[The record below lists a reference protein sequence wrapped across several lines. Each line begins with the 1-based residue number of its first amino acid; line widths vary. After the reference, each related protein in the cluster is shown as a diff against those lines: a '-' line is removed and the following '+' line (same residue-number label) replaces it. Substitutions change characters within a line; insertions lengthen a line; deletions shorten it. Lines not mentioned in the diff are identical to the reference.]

1 MLALLSAVLVVA
13 APPPVKLAAPGLS
26 YVNVPEKKGR
36 FFSDYFAQQL
46 SLQGLSV
53 TTASEI
59 GALLGFERQRQLM
72 GCSEE
77 EASNCVAE
85 LAGALGADGL
95 ITGSIAKFKAGYT
108 VSLKI
113 LAADNGRSVALA
125 ADTVRDED
133 ALLEWL
139 RDTAKKFA
147 PLANEEL
154 GHTAPPPTMA
164 VSPVDVEAPAQP
176 RAGFRRTAGLLSLGI
191 GAAGAAVGTYS
202 FVMHSQVQGYQRAAS
217 SDVKPLY
224 DADLSRL
231 QVQGIAG
238 AAGAAVLLAAGAFL
252 LFGGDS
258 DQPSAALVPVP
269 GGTFAVFTAAAF

>member
-1 MLALLSAVLVVA
+1 MLALLTAVLVVA

-59 GALLGFERQRQLM
+59 SALLGFERQRQLM
-72 GCSEE
+72 GCGEE

-113 LAADNGRSVALA
+113 VASDNGRSVALA

-133 ALLEWL
+133 ALLEWM

-147 PLANEEL
+147 PIAKEEL
-154 GHTAPPPTMA
+154 EHSAPPPA
-164 VSPVDVEAPAQP
+164 VPLAPVAVEVPSEP
-176 RAGFRRTAGLLSLGI
+176 RSSFRRTAGLLSLGV
-191 GAAGAAVGTYS
+191 GAAGAAVGTYG
-202 FVMHSQVQGYQRAAS
+202 FVMHSQVQSYQRAAS
-217 SDVKPLY
+217 ADVKPLY

-231 QVQGIAG
+231 QLQGV
-238 AAGAAVLLAAGAFL
+238 AGAAVAAVALGAGAFL
-252 LFGGDS
+252 LLGDDA
-258 DQPSAALVPVP
+258 DQLSAGLMPVP
-269 GGTFAVFTAAAF
+269 GGLFAVFTAAAF